1 MENEFLGI
9 VMFSKEYKDVDA
21 MVKIFTNTYGKQMF
35 FVKNLNSG
43 QHHLKSTLLT
53 GTRAKFVGKI
63 NVNGLSFLKDYKEK
77 QTLWR
82 HMDDIEIQAYVS
94 YFIAL
99 SDAVIDDRI
108 VNEFIF
114 TLLWDCLTL
123 VEQGVDIEVIAMM
136 FELKLLPFW
145 HVDFQ
150 FDRCVVTKQQNIP
163 LDISFKYGGCI
174 AQSMW
179 DKDVYRLKVNPN
191 AIYIMHQLQSVPFSK
206 VGQIKLSREIKEDI
220 RRAIDL
226 IYDEYVGIKLK
237 SKQYLKD
244 LQSWNTELKL

>member
-1 MENEFLGI
+1 MDNEFLGI
-9 VMFSKEYKDVDA
+9 VMFSKEYKDIDA
-21 MVKIFTNTYGKQMF
+21 MVKVFTNTYGKQMF

-63 NVNGLSFLKDYKEK
+63 NVNGLSFLKDYKDK
-77 QTLWR
+77 QSLWR
-82 HMDDIEIQAYVS
+82 HIDDIETQAYVS

-108 VNEFIF
+108 VNESIF
-114 TLLWDCLTL
+114 TLLWECLSL
-123 VEQGVDIEVIAMM
+123 VEHALDIEVIAMM
-136 FELKLLPFW
+136 FELKMLPFW
-145 HVDFQ
+145 YVDFQ
-150 FDRCVVTKQQNIP
+150 FDRCVVTKQKNIP

-179 DKDVYRLKVNPN
+179 DKDMYRLNISPN
-191 AIYIMHQLQSVPFSK
+191 AIYIMNQLQSVPFTK
-206 VGQIKLSREIKEDI
+206 VRQIKLSSEMKKDI